1 MTTLRNPFDDANNKS
16 RKIKGNVNYP
26 TSFYGFSPKP
36 KGMSQA
42 YFPACLVN
50 SYSFH
55 AYSLASGQRDL
66 VRRLTRIES
75 HPFLCSSS
83 IPTPHPSITMAS
95 TSVQPLHASLTAHLI
110 STVKSFPL
118 HRHRSPHPRL

>member
-26 TSFYGFSPKP
+26 TSFYGFSPKF

-50 SYSFH
+50 S
-55 AYSLASGQRDL
+55 
-66 VRRLTRIES
+66 
-75 HPFLCSSS
+75 
-83 IPTPHPSITMAS
+83 
-95 TSVQPLHASLTAHLI
+95 
-110 STVKSFPL
+110 
-118 HRHRSPHPRL
+118 

>member
-36 KGMSQA
+36 KGMSPA
-42 YFPACLVN
+42 CFPACLVN
-50 SYSFH
+50 SSSFH

-66 VRRLTRIES
+66 VRRLNRIES
-75 HPFLCSSS
+75 HPFLYSSY
-83 IPTPHPSITMAS
+83 IPTPHPSLLLIHPLPWQVPLCNPS
-95 TSVQPLHASLTAHLI
+95 THH
-110 STVKSFPL
+110 
-118 HRHRSPHPRL
+118 